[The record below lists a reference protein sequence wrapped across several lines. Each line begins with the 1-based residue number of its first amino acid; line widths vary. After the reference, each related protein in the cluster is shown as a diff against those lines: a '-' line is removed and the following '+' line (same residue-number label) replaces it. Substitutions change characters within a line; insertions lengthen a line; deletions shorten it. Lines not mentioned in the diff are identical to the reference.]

1 MQSIFLHHV
10 GEVRKERFLLNELQ
24 LAYLDLLEVKLKIFE
39 KTSGSLQPELFQ
51 KMAYICKTGAKINDR
66 ILETFKQQL
75 EENNLKND
83 EEVRQVL
90 LAWFFKARFLNKFFS
105 PNREEQI
112 NYSRAAI
119 KSYEMVL
126 CYCARNPEAKK
137 LIPEEYKTSRGTA
150 DMLKRQ
156 VKLHD
161 KEKSFDAN

>member
-1 MQSIFLHHV
+1 M
-10 GEVRKERFLLNELQ
+10 RKERLLLNELQ
-24 LAYLDLLEVKLKIFE
+24 LAYLDLLEIKLKIFE
-39 KTSGSLQPELFQ
+39 KTSGSLQPKLFQ
-51 KMAYICKTGAKINDR
+51 KMAYICKTGAMINDR
-66 ILETFKQQL
+66 ILETFKEQL

-83 EEVRQVL
+83 EVRQVL
-90 LAWFFKARFLNKFFS
+90 HAWFYKARFLNKFFS

-161 KEKSFDAN
+161 KEKSFDAS